1 MHYIVIINSIMLS
14 CYYCATSEVLTLSG
28 TGDNSDFENTI
39 ISFHLIQVYPSTY
52 LETNDINRIIDVTGN
67 NKINICRNQTK
78 KRY

>member
-1 MHYIVIINSIMLS
+1 ML
-14 CYYCATSEVLTLSG
+14 LTLGG

-52 LETNDINRIIDVTGN
+52 LETNDLNRIIDVLSDVYIVTGN
-67 NKINICRNQTK
+67 NKINICRDRTK